1 MGKFNVMKHGF
12 VPEHHLVPEDDE
24 EDILKRLDI
33 GKQDLPKIL
42 KSDPVI
48 EQMEKVHGDIK
59 EGRMIEIIRDSPT
72 AGVAKVY
79 RLVISR

>member
-12 VPEHHLVPEDDE
+12 VPEHHLVPKE
-24 EDILKRLDI
+24 EEEKILKKLDVS
-33 GKQDLPKIL
+33 KQDLPKIL

-48 EQMEKVHGDIK
+48 EQMEKVHGDIE
-59 EGRMIEIIRDSPT
+59 EGRMIEVIRESKT

>member
-12 VPEHHLVPEDDE
+12 VPEHHLVPKEDE
-24 EDILKRLDI
+24 ESILEKLEV

-42 KSDPVI
+42 KSEPVI
-48 EQMEKVHGDIK
+48 EQMEKVHGDIE
-59 EGRMIEIIRDSPT
+59 EGRLIEVVRESKT